1 MTQTKTLTGVVLL
14 ALLSACASNPEPREP
29 AIDPDAARAD
39 LARRIPAKVQ
49 NRDGWAIDIFAAA
62 DALGVRPI
70 PENLCAAVAVIEQES
85 TFQVNPKVPGL
96 PKIARGEI
104 DARADSHHIPGL
116 VVGAALEIR
125 SPNGKSYRERLAD
138 ATTEKDLS
146 DLFQDFI
153 GMVPLGQ
160 SLFGRLNPVR
170 TGGPMQVSID
180 YAEEHASRKKYPYT
194 YSGSIRDE
202 VFTRRGGVYFGMAH
216 LFDYDAKYD
225 RMLYRFADFNAGHYA
240 SRNAAFQNA
249 VSLLSGDSL
258 TPDGDLL
265 LRGDN
270 ASQPSRTELAVR
282 KIASKLDMN
291 ESQIRRDLERGE
303 GESFDDSRLYERVF
317 ELADRMSNGK
327 QGRAVPRAALPRI
340 KLKSPKITRNLTTEW
355 FANRV
360 DQRYQRCLQQKR

>member
-1 MTQTKTLTGVVLL
+1 MIRTTTTTILLLT
-14 ALLSACASNPEPREP
+14 LLSACASSPESREP
-29 AIDPDAARAD
+29 PIDPDAARAD
-39 LARRIPAKVQ
+39 IARRIPAKIQ

-62 DALGVRPI
+62 EALGVRPT

-104 DARADSHHIPGL
+104 NARAERNHIPGL
-116 VVGAALEIR
+116 MVGAALEIR
-125 SPNGKSYRERLAD
+125 SPNGKSYRERLETAS
-138 ATTEKDLS
+138 TEKDLS

-160 SLFGRLNPVR
+160 SLFGRLNPVH

-180 YAEEHASRKKYPYT
+180 YAEEHAGNKKYPYP

-216 LFDYDAKYD
+216 LFDYDVKYD
-225 RMLYRFADFNAGHYA
+225 RMIYRFADFNAGHYA

-270 ASQPSRTELAVR
+270 AGQPSKTELAVR

-291 ESQIRRDLERGE
+291 DSQIRRDLERGE
-303 GESFDDSRLYERVF
+303 GEAFDDTRLYERIF
-317 ELADRMSNGK
+317 ELADRK

-340 KLKSPKITRNLTTEW
+340 RLKSPKITRNLTTEW